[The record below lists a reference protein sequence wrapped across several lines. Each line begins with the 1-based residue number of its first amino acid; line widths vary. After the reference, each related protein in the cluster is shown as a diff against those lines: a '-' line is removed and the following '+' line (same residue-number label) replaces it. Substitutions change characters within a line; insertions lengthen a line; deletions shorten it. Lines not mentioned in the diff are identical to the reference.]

1 MPRAKTHNA
10 KKISPYSLHV
20 CVACGYKCAPLCT
33 MYFSRCSYSTSD
45 CLPFVLLLDFPASLI
60 PYSSMVPL

>member
-33 MYFSRCSYSTSD
+33 MYM
-45 CLPFVLLLDFPASLI
+45 
-60 PYSSMVPL
+60 SSAGVAIVRATAYHLYFC